1 MVQTVTDRATSPRA
15 NKLLPSILPRR
26 LALLGGT
33 TTLTDCLVALRYL
46 ADVLAV
52 IDAPE
57 VALEF
62 VSPSKPA
69 VLKPVG
75 HPEYLYVAMPMHI
88 NR

>member
-1 MVQTVTDRATSPRA
+1 MTTVFTVR
-15 NKLLPSILPRR
+15 
-26 LALLGGT
+26 
-33 TTLTDCLVALRYL
+33 CL

-62 VSPSKPA
+62 VSTYWPA

-75 HPEYLYVAMPMHI
+75 HPEYLSVAMPMHI
-88 NR
+88 KR